1 MSGPGSAEE
10 QERAKRR
17 RWPAWSA
24 APSSA
29 RESRMRWIVG
39 TAEYQVAPCVA
50 ESAQKAPAE
59 KRRGAIT
66 LPPEASVASVE
77 ATRPCTWKSG
87 MTQWLASSPVRA

>member
-10 QERAKRR
+10 HERAKRR
-17 RWPAWSA
+17 RCPACSS

-39 TAEYQVAPCVA
+39 TAENQVAPCVA
-50 ESAQKAPAE
+50 QSAQKALAE

-66 LPPEASVASVE
+66 QPPEASVASVE
-77 ATRPCTWKSG
+77 ATSPCTWKSG
-87 MTQWLASSPVRA
+87 IAQWLASSPVSA